1 MVNNKPA
8 TFSYSLVRLII
19 VLSFGVASGIIFAVI
34 GYGIS
39 FIRSY
44 KTRKYMMLLL
54 FLTMITAVPVVSD
67 LQKYQ
72 EAKYFSLITAA
83 YIMRRLLGLHN
94 PDLPTKYLD

>member
-1 MVNNKPA
+1 M
-8 TFSYSLVRLII
+8 I
-19 VLSFGVASGIIFAVI
+19 
-34 GYGIS
+34 
-39 FIRSY
+39 
-44 KTRKYMMLLL
+44 LLL

-83 YIMRRLLGLHN
+83 YILRRLLGLHN